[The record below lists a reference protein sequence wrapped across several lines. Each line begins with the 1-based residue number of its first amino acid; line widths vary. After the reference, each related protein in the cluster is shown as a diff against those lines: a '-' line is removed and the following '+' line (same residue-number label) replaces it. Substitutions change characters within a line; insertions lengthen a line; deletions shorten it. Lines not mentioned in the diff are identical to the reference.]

1 MARIARVVELI
12 DIMRNFTMWGE
23 LGFFFLLEVDI

>member
-12 DIMRNFTMWGE
+12 DIMRNFTMCGE
-23 LGFFFLLEVDI
+23 LFFFLLEVDI

>member
-23 LGFFFLLEVDI
+23 FFFFILLEVDI